1 VLTSCLACYQPFPQ
15 NGTLEHFPAGRRVAF
30 DPERGR
36 LWAVCSTC
44 HRWTLAPF
52 ETRWEALEELERLT
66 RDRGRLL
73 AESEH
78 VALLE
83 LGDVEVIRVGRAG
96 LREESWWRYGRV
108 LGQRRK
114 DASRIALRGKI
125 VQGVVATLF
134 AGVPWWG
141 SGRWFIDRARFRSFG
156 KDAWTGRLL
165 CPACGYEARSVHF
178 DESGGLRLE
187 QGPGPGGVVLRHRC
201 PRCGEEDRG
210 GLALDG
216 VAAEHTL
223 RRVLAHRNFTGA
235 AEAEVRT
242 AMEAIE
248 SHPSARDFTRSLAG
262 RTPALGSLTRKG
274 ALALEIALS
283 ADVEKRLLEMELKAL
298 EIRWREE
305 EEIAA
310 IADRLF

>member
-1 VLTSCLACYQPFPQ
+1 VLTSCLACYQPFPH

-83 LGDVEVIRVGRAG
+83 LGDVEVIRVGRAS

-210 GLALDG
+210 GLAL
-216 VAAEHTL
+216 
-223 RRVLAHRNFTGA
+223 
-235 AEAEVRT
+235 
-242 AMEAIE
+242 EAIE